1 MRVLWLC
8 NIMLPVVAR
17 WLGKETSNKEGW
29 LTGLSEKLL
38 CHAKENQIELGFCF
52 PIGKDGEP
60 VRGTGDGFSYFGFR
74 EDVGRPEVY
83 DAGLEGQLTEIL
95 ERFQPDV
102 VHVFGTE
109 YPHTLA
115 MTRCVKEKEHLL
127 IGLQG
132 LCSEIAKAYM
142 ADLPVSVQKRY
153 LLRDFLKRDNLARQQ
168 EKFALRGE
176 NEINALQNAKHVT
189 GRTDWDKGVVQRIN
203 PSLTYHF
210 MNETLRP
217 EFYGPEWNLSHCERY
232 SIFLSQGNY
241 PLKGLHYLL
250 EAMPRIVK
258 EYPDTKVYVAGDVI
272 TRYTTLTEKIKIGSY
287 GKYCIDLIRKN
298 GLEEKVVF
306 LGRLDS
312 GKMCARYLKS
322 HVFLCASS
330 LENSPNSVGEAM
342 LLGMPVVSAAV
353 GGVPCM
359 LRDKE
364 EGLLYPPQDTGRLA
378 EAVCT
383 MFADDSF
390 AKQCGRN
397 AGKHALM
404 THDPE
409 TNYRRLLEIY
419 EQLT

>member
-95 ERFQPDV
+95 ESFQPDV

-115 MTRCVKEKEHLL
+115 MTRCVKDKSHLL

-142 ADLPVSVQKRY
+142 ADLPVPIQKRY

-168 EKFALRGE
+168 EKFVLRE
-176 NEINALQNAKHVT
+176 KM
-189 GRTDWDKGVVQRIN
+189 K
-203 PSLTYHF
+203 
-210 MNETLRP
+210 
-217 EFYGPEWNLSHCERY
+217 
-232 SIFLSQGNY
+232 
-241 PLKGLHYLL
+241 LKFC
-250 EAMPRIVK
+250 K
-258 EYPDTKVYVAGDVI
+258 
-272 TRYTTLTEKIKIGSY
+272 TRS
-287 GKYCIDLIRKN
+287 
-298 GLEEKVVF
+298 
-306 LGRLDS
+306 
-312 GKMCARYLKS
+312 M
-322 HVFLCASS
+322 
-330 LENSPNSVGEAM
+330 
-342 LLGMPVVSAAV
+342 
-353 GGVPCM
+353 
-359 LRDKE
+359 
-364 EGLLYPPQDTGRLA
+364 
-378 EAVCT
+378 
-383 MFADDSF
+383 
-390 AKQCGRN
+390 
-397 AGKHALM
+397 
-404 THDPE
+404 
-409 TNYRRLLEIY
+409 
-419 EQLT
+419 

>member
-1 MRVLWLC
+1 M
-8 NIMLPVVAR
+8 
-17 WLGKETSNKEGW
+17 
-29 LTGLSEKLL
+29 
-38 CHAKENQIELGFCF
+38 
-52 PIGKDGEP
+52 
-60 VRGTGDGFSYFGFR
+60 
-74 EDVGRPEVY
+74 
-83 DAGLEGQLTEIL
+83 
-95 ERFQPDV
+95 
-102 VHVFGTE
+102 
-109 YPHTLA
+109 
-115 MTRCVKEKEHLL
+115 
-127 IGLQG
+127 
-132 LCSEIAKAYM
+132 
-142 ADLPVSVQKRY
+142 
-153 LLRDFLKRDNLARQQ
+153 
-168 EKFALRGE
+168 
-176 NEINALQNAKHVT
+176 T

-203 PSLTYHF
+203 PGLTYHF

-217 EFYGPEWNLSHCERY
+217 EFYGSEWSLSQCERH

-250 EAMPRIVK
+250 AAMPLILRA
-258 EYPDTKVYVAGDVI
+258 YPDTKVYVAGDVI

-312 GKMCARYLKS
+312 GKMCAQYLKS

-383 MFADDSF
+383 MFTDDSF

-419 EQLT
+419 EQLS